1 MASRVFDLI
10 GQEELRQATTVE
22 HIAADEIF
30 AGDELHRGSLAQ
42 FLLTNQVKY
51 AGRHRPLPF
60 PIVVM

>member
-30 AGDELHRGSLAQ
+30 AGENFVSSDVLRAVGSC
-42 FLLTNQVKY
+42 LTNK
-51 AGRHRPLPF
+51 
-60 PIVVM
+60 